1 MSKNVT
7 NMPPDTRINN
17 EQKKHNNTTEF
28 RKLGVLKNE
37 ETKPTKTAFL
47 SSVSL
52 MPQHVIRE
60 RGVLQALAFSGVFQ
74 RIIHDYETTSPVRG
88 RRLVCPSLCRRLEQ
102 AGPPR
107 RVPPTQ

>member
-7 NMPPDTRINN
+7 NKPPDTRINI

-28 RKLGVLKNE
+28 RKLGALKNE

-60 RGVLQALAFSGVFQ
+60 SGEFPTLAFSGYF
-74 RIIHDYETTSPVRG
+74 RRLFHDQKTTSPVRG
-88 RRLVCPSLCRRLEQ
+88 RRLVCPSLSRRLEQ
-102 AGPPR
+102 AGPP
-107 RVPPTQ
+107 